1 MMNTKKNTQSTLWLF
16 VLGIPEEWPFISFIS
31 IYGYLNSIEKVT
43 LGSTDSH
50 LSAEREVERILRG
63 PRYVAAPPLL
73 YYRVLE
79 TNV

>member
-1 MMNTKKNTQSTLWLF
+1 MMMNTKKYTKYPL
-16 VLGIPEEWPFISFIS
+16 VICLGIPEEWPFISFIS

-50 LSAEREVERILRG
+50 LSAEREVERILRAEVCCG
-63 PRYVAAPPLL
+63 APLL